1 MMQGQAEDQ
10 ELGQNDHEDEGEI
23 HPQGLSNYSVKENV
37 EPETETDDSER
48 IH

>member
-10 ELGQNDHEDEGEI
+10 ELGQNDRKYESEV
-23 HPQGLSNYSVKENV
+23 HPKRLSNYSVQENE
-37 EPETETDDSER
+37 EPETEDDESER